1 METQVLI
8 ACILALSANN
18 LIHSTVEVQ
27 SAKKK
32 VSRLDA
38 YINKKPYKESNI
50 KIDTRIKSYS
60 ISFVMFLLI
69 TSFFY
74 TLFLFIDIPSKQSL
88 MISIILLVIS
98 YAIEAVGFDS
108 FHVEIEKVTNKF
120 KDDPKEK

>member
-8 ACILALSANN
+8 ACILALSVNN

-120 KDDPKEK
+120 KDGSKEK

>member
-38 YINKKPYKESNI
+38 YINKIPYKESNI

-120 KDDPKEK
+120 KDGSKEK